1 LRDIINDRLGRILV
15 SAMDSDILRL
25 ASNFRSES
33 DRVRWTRSCIVE
45 KCWTYCNANEQGR

>member
-25 ASNFRSES
+25 ASNFRNES